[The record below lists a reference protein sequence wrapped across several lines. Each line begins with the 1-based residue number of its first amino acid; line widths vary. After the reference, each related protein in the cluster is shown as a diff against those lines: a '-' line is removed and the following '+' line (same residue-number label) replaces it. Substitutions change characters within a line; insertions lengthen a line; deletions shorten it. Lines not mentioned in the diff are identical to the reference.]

1 MAWRQSN
8 YRLPTAGC
16 LSVLGGIVCLT
27 LAGCGQHKEP
37 AADKAQKPAEM
48 SVIKTA
54 VFRIEPSGWPTIVK
68 TQGSLTAD
76 EVTVVG
82 AKVAGRV
89 ADVFVDLGDVATAND
104 TLATL
109 EQEEFKLQVAL
120 AEAQLTQA
128 RAALGLSPDDPVDKL
143 NPVNAPP
150 VREARAVLDEIE
162 ARVARLQ
169 QLRQKNAVTQDEL
182 ALALSSQG
190 VADARYAAALNG
202 VREKIALIHV
212 RAAELSV
219 AQEQLA
225 NTTIVAPFDGLV
237 FERHVARGTF
247 LQAGD
252 PVVTLVRTKTLR
264 FRGQMPERHAHR
276 LAIGQQV
283 TLHFESS
290 IEPTVAHIT
299 RISPVV
305 DEQTRALAF
314 EAAVDNAAGNLRTG
328 LFAEA
333 EVVVDPGAQ
342 SLAIPQGAVHE
353 FAGVEK
359 VWKIVDGVA
368 QEQVIQTARRDPE
381 AVEVVGGLAAGDTI
395 LTDATQGEVARV
407 EPTTTSG
414 PASFRTLV
422 AKPPLPSA
430 PDDSVELPADS
441 PDSDSSREAE

>member
-1 MAWRQSN
+1 
-8 YRLPTAGC
+8 
-16 LSVLGGIVCLT
+16 
-27 LAGCGQHKEP
+27 
-37 AADKAQKPAEM
+37 
-48 SVIKTA
+48 
-54 VFRIEPSGWPTIVK
+54 
-68 TQGSLTAD
+68 
-76 EVTVVG
+76 VTVIG

-89 ADVFVDLGDVATAND
+89 ADVFVDLGDVAKEGE
-104 TLATL
+104 TLTTL

-120 AEAQLTQA
+120 AEAQLSQA
-128 RAALGLSPDDPVDKL
+128 RAALGLAPADPVEKL

-182 ALALSSQG
+182 LLAQSSQG
-190 VADARYAAALNG
+190 VADARYTAAVNS
-202 VREKIALIHV
+202 VKEKIALIHV

-225 NTTIVAPFDGLV
+225 NTTIVAPFDGYV

-247 LQAGD
+247 LQAGN

-283 TLHFESS
+283 TLHFESMD
-290 IEPTVAHIT
+290 EPVIAQIS

-305 DEQTRALAF
+305 DEMTRALAF
-314 EAAVDNAAGNLRTG
+314 EATVDNSAGALRTG

-342 SLAIPQGAVHE
+342 SLAIPQGSITE

-359 VWKIVDGVA
+359 VWKLVDGVA
-368 QEQVIQTARRDPE
+368 QEQVIQTSRRDPD
-381 AVEVVGGLAAGDTI
+381 AVEVVGGLAVGDTI
-395 LTDATQGEVARV
+395 LAEATQGGIARV
-407 EPTTTSG
+407 EPTTTTG
-414 PASFRTLV
+414 PSSFRTLV
-422 AKPPLPSA
+422 AKPPLGG
-430 PDDSVELPADS
+430 E
-441 PDSDSSREAE
+441 SDSTTEPDATGELDATDNSNRAAE

>member
-1 MAWRQSN
+1 MAFVASG
-8 YRLPTAGC
+8 L
-16 LSVLGGIVCLT
+16 I
-27 LAGCGQHKEP
+27 AGCGHHAEP
-37 AADKAQKPAEM
+37 AAEQKDQPTA
-48 SVIKTA
+48 IPTIQAA
-54 VFRIEPSGWPTIVK
+54 VFRVEQSPWPTIVK
-68 TQGSLTAD
+68 TQGSLVAD

-89 ADVFVDLGDVATAND
+89 ADASVDLGDVAKEGE

-120 AEAQLTQA
+120 AEAQLSQA
-128 RAALGLSPDDPVDKL
+128 RAALGLSPDDPVEKL

-162 ARVARLQ
+162 ARVARLA

-182 ALALSSQG
+182 LLAQSSQG
-190 VADARYAAALNG
+190 VADARYTAAVNS
-202 VREKIALIHV
+202 VKEKIALIHV

-225 NTTIVAPFDGLV
+225 NTTIVAPFDGYV
-237 FERHVARGTF
+237 FERHIARGTF

-252 PVVTLVRTKTLR
+252 PVVTLVRTKVLR

-276 LAIGQQV
+276 LALGQQV
-283 TLHFESS
+283 TLHFESLD
-290 IEPTVAHIT
+290 EPVIAQIS

-305 DEQTRALAF
+305 DEMTRALAF
-314 EAAVDNAAGNLRTG
+314 EATVDNNAGTLRTG

-342 SLAIPQGAVHE
+342 SLAIPQGSISE

-359 VWKIVDGVA
+359 VWKIVAGVA
-368 QEQVIQTARRDPE
+368 QEQVIQTSRRDPA
-381 AVEVVGGLAAGDTI
+381 AVEVVAGLAAGDTI
-395 LTDATQGEVARV
+395 LSDATQGEIARV
-407 EPTTTSG
+407 QPTTTTG
-414 PASFRTLV
+414 ADSFRTLV
-422 AKPPLPSA
+422 AKPPLGESTETTSESESTL
-430 PDDSVELPADS
+430 DDSSNRA
-441 PDSDSSREAE
+441 AE